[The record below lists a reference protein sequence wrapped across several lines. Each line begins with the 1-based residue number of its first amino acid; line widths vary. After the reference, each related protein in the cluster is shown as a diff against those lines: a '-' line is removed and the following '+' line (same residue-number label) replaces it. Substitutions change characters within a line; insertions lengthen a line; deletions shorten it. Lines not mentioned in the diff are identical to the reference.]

1 MVKSMTS
8 FGRAQSEEEDKYLL
22 SVEMKSVNN
31 RYLDINIRM
40 PKFMIALEEMVRKQ
54 VTSKLTRGKVDIFIN
69 YKSYGESKGNLKLD
83 KVLAKKYY
91 DLLKELEESLNIKS
105 DITLSK
111 IAKYPD
117 IISFEEKEEN
127 LDEVSSKLKIAVEES
142 LQKMLNMRE
151 AEGAK
156 LKEDIILKLQKIKE
170 KVKGIEEIAEAMP
183 KDYKKRLEERIQSL
197 TDGVSIDKE
206 RLTTEIAIFVDKI
219 SIDEEIIRIKSH
231 ITQMKNTL
239 DDEDTIGRKL
249 DFIIQEINRETNTMG
264 SKSNDINLT
273 NFVID
278 IKNILEKIR
287 EQVQNIE

>member
-1 MVKSMTS
+1 MVRSMTS
-8 FGRAQSEEEDKYLL
+8 FGRAQSEEENKYLL
-22 SVEMKSVNN
+22 SIEMKSVNN

-40 PKFMIALEEMVRKQ
+40 PKFMIALEDMVRRL
-54 VTSKLTRGKVDIFIN
+54 VSSKLTRGKVDVFIN

-83 KVLAKKYY
+83 KDLAKKYY
-91 DLLKELEESLNIKS
+91 ELLKELEETLNIKS
-105 DITLSK
+105 DITVFK

-127 LDEVSSKLKIAVEES
+127 LDELASSLERAIEES
-142 LQKMLNMRE
+142 LYKMLNMRE
-151 AEGAK
+151 AEGTK
-156 LKEDIILKLQKIKE
+156 LKEDIISKLEKIEE
-170 KVKGIEEIAEAMP
+170 KVKGIEEIAEVMP
-183 KDYKKRLEERIQSL
+183 KDYKRRLEERIQSL
-197 TDGVSIDKE
+197 TDGISIDKE
-206 RLTTEIAIFVDKI
+206 RLTTEIALFTDKI
-219 SIDEEIIRIKSH
+219 AIDEEIIRIKSH
-231 ITQMKNTL
+231 LIQMKNTL
-239 DDEDTIGRKL
+239 GDGDAIGRKL